1 MNTFTYNS
9 IPSSTYGIFIEHRP
23 VQVFPKRI
31 IESVSIPG
39 RSGNFLIDTG
49 AYDNVT
55 VTYQVAYI
63 NSGNVRSDA
72 INIATW
78 LYQNQYCVLT
88 DTYDPLYYRK
98 AVYVSP
104 LNVTDILN
112 EAGRANI
119 TFDCKP
125 QRYLLSGLTALAP
138 ASGSSITNDYQTA
151 KPIITITGSGTGSV
165 SIGASTI
172 AITGQTDDIILDCEN
187 MTAEENGANA
197 NSKLTITGGYPELVN
212 GANLVTFSGG
222 VTAISVVPNWWTL

>member
-55 VTYQVAYI
+55 MTYQVAYI

-125 QRYLLSGLTALAP
+125 QRYLLSGLTALTP

-151 KPIITITGSGTGSV
+151 KPTITITGSGTGSV

-172 AITGQTDDIILDCEN
+172 AITGQTDDIVMDCEN

>member
-31 IESVSIPG
+31 IESARIPG

-49 AYDNVT
+49 AYDNIT
-55 VTYQVAYI
+55 VTYQVAYE
-63 NSGNVRSDA
+63 GNVRPNG

-78 LYQNQYCVLT
+78 LYQNEYLDLT
-88 DTYDPLYYRK
+88 DTYEPLYYRK

-104 LNVTDILN
+104 LNITDILN
-112 EAGRANI
+112 VAGRANI

-125 QRYLLSGLTALAP
+125 QRYLLSGLTP
-138 ASGSSITNDYQTA
+138 ISVTSGDMVQNDYQTA
-151 KPIITITGSGTGSV
+151 KPIITITGSGAGQVDIGGSTV
-165 SIGASTI
+165 VI
-172 AITGQTDDIILDCEN
+172 AGQTDDIVMDCEN
-187 MTAEENGANA
+187 MNATENGANA

-212 GANLVTFSGG
+212 GGNLITFSGG
-222 VTAISVVPNWWTL
+222 VTAVSIVPNWWTL

>member
-55 VTYQVAYI
+55 MTYQVAYI
-63 NSGNVRSDA
+63 HSGSVRADA

-78 LYQNQYCVLT
+78 LYQNQYCDLT
-88 DTYDPLYYRK
+88 DTYEPLYYRK

-125 QRYLLSGLTALAP
+125 QRYLLSGLTALTP

-151 KPIITITGSGTGSV
+151 KPIITISGSGTGSV

>member
-55 VTYQVAYI
+55 MTYQVAYI
-63 NSGNVRSDA
+63 HSGSVRADA

-78 LYQNQYCVLT
+78 LYQNQYCNLT
-88 DTYDPLYYRK
+88 DTYEPLYYRK

-125 QRYLLSGLTALAP
+125 QRYLLSGLTALTP

>member
-63 NSGNVRSDA
+63 HSGSVRADA

-78 LYQNQYCVLT
+78 LYQNQYCDLT
-88 DTYDPLYYRK
+88 DTYEPLYYRK

-125 QRYLLSGLTALAP
+125 QRYLLSGLTALTP

>member
-55 VTYQVAYI
+55 MTYQVAYI
-63 NSGNVRSDA
+63 HSGSVRADA

-78 LYQNQYCVLT
+78 LYQNQYCDLT
-88 DTYDPLYYRK
+88 DTYEPLYYRK

-125 QRYLLSGLTALAP
+125 QRYLLSGLTALTP

-151 KPIITITGSGTGSV
+151 KPTITITGSGTGSV

-172 AITGQTDDIILDCEN
+172 AITGQTDDIVMDCEN

>member
-63 NSGNVRSDA
+63 HSGSVRADA

-78 LYQNQYCVLT
+78 LYQNQYCDLT
-88 DTYDPLYYRK
+88 DTYEPLYYRK

-125 QRYLLSGLTALAP
+125 QRYLLSGLTALTP

-172 AITGQTDDIILDCEN
+172 AITGQTDDIVMDCEN

-212 GANLVTFSGG
+212 GANLISFSGG
-222 VTAISVVPNWWTL
+222 VTAVSIVPNWWTL

>member
-55 VTYQVAYI
+55 MTYQVAYI
-63 NSGNVRSDA
+63 NSGNVRSNA

-78 LYQNQYCVLT
+78 LYQNQYCDLT
-88 DTYDPLYYRK
+88 DTYEPLYYRK

-125 QRYLLSGLTALAP
+125 QRYLLSGLTALTP

-151 KPIITITGSGTGSV
+151 KPTITITGSGTGSV

-172 AITGQTDDIILDCEN
+172 AITGQTDDIVMDCEN

-212 GANLVTFSGG
+212 GGNLITFSGG
-222 VTAISVVPNWWTL
+222 VTAVSIVPNWWTL